1 MDITVKDV
9 QAMSRA
15 VNLLATLDR
24 EQFTKEQ
31 QQIITDAIRAVAT
44 AEEYRQK
51 RAERNKEFLRKKR
64 KEIPG
69 YNYPKTQPSGRPTGR
84 PRKTDKTEEGETK

>member
-1 MDITVKDV
+1 MDILVSDV
-9 QAMSRA
+9 QKMSKA
-15 VNLLATLDR
+15 VALLATLDK

-31 QQIITDAIRAVAT
+31 QKIITDAVAAVAN
-44 AEEYRQK
+44 AEEYRLQ

-69 YNYPKTQPSGRPTGR
+69 YNYPKTQPSGRRPGR
-84 PRKTDKTEEGETK
+84 PRKDEASEE